1 METIRKATERDLD
14 AVARIYDHIHDREEQ
29 GRATT
34 GWIRG
39 VYPTAQT
46 ARDALLR
53 DDLFVCEEA
62 AGEILAAAIINQ
74 TQVSVYFEMKWRY
87 PAEAN
92 EVMVLHTLVVEPSA
106 AGRGIGSRFVA
117 FYEQYAKEH
126 GCTVLR
132 MDTNARNRAARTLY
146 PKLGYREADILH
158 CDFNGILGVDLVT
171 FEKRVG

>member
-29 GRATT
+29 GRAT
-34 GWIRG
+34 
-39 VYPTAQT
+39 
-46 ARDALLR
+46 
-53 DDLFVCEEA
+53 
-62 AGEILAAAIINQ
+62 
-74 TQVSVYFEMKWRY
+74 
-87 PAEAN
+87 
-92 EVMVLHTLVVEPSA
+92 

-126 GCTVLR
+126 ECTVLR
-132 MDTNARNRAARTLY
+132 MDTNARNRAARALY

-158 CDFNGILGVDLVT
+158 CDFNGIRGVDLVT